1 MSYILKFSNKAKT
14 LQKLK
19 FHLEEKINIPE
30 FLFFTKK
37 EVLKNDEVIKKIIKK
52 FGNSS
57 IIKYH
62 HHWYEFDNYTDLL
75 NYKNFKA

>member
-19 FHLEEKINIPE
+19 FYFKNKINIPD

-37 EVLKNDEVIKKIIKK
+37 EVLSNNVVIKKVLK
-52 FGNSS
+52 
-57 IIKYH
+57 
-62 HHWYEFDNYTDLL
+62 
-75 NYKNFKA
+75 KNFKSMLIQSLLLNSSSI